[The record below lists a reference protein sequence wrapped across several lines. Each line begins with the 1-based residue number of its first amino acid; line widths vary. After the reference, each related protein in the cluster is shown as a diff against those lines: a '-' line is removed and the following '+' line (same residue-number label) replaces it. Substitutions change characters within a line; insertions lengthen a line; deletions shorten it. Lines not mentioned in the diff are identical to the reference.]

1 MLRTRLRKAGNYGV
15 LRQFGGPK
23 LRLRATE
30 KPWEEA
36 LKGGKMS
43 NKR

>member
-1 MLRTRLRKAGNYGV
+1 MLRTRLRKAENNGV
-15 LRQFGGPK
+15 LRQIGGPK

-36 LKGGKMS
+36 LKGGKVP